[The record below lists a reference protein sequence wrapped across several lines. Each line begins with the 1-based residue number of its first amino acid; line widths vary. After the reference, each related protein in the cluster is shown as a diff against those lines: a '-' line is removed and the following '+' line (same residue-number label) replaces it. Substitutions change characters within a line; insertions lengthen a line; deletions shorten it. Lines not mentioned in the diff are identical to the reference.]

1 MIKNVKKR
9 KKNIKIGLICVLLG
23 MMLTFFN
30 TSLSYADESVVFNT
44 SNMAEGNIK
53 IISQGNTLIF
63 ESFPKQEDFNYVI
76 LSLCGEDGEC
86 YLDDDVY
93 STVFPIIYP
102 IIGISDGTYYIEIFH
117 SSQENGVYR
126 GMIAGKG
133 GIKINIQ
140 NGIVSY
146 VDSAVLEN
154 NKKIYEN
161 NLSSEEALKYY
172 LKPSKGVESD
182 NKKIIQLAKSIINE
196 SDNDYEKLRKV
207 HDWVCNNV
215 WYDYDAYYSGDYG
228 DTNALAVLQSKRS
241 VCQGYANLTAAL
253 LRALG
258 IPTKVV
264 SGYALGL
271 STNGQW
277 TDELI
282 TGDKTNHAWNEAYV
296 NDRWVILDTTW
307 DSDNEYIDGSFSEN
321 TGLEGHKYF
330 GPTLQLFSYDHKIV
344 DNEPYQEYL
353 KEYQEY
359 LEKSEYYFE
368 KSEYPKGIEYMR
380 KVRDSLP
387 SYIVLYENGEIN
399 KSRKLSSIIDDVLID
414 ASSEVKKKL
423 QITYSSE
430 DSSIATVNKKGLIS
444 AKGCGRTEIIVEFF
458 VETFGGGEGT
468 EKYID
473 VVVEKP
479 SLELTKY
486 VKKMKVGQS
495 TIFRV
500 DDYGIK
506 KIKWTSSDPSIATVS
521 NTGKVKAKKVGTV
534 YITASGGGCKDKVK
548 LKIVKK

>member
-44 SNMAEGNIK
+44 SNMAEGNIR
-53 IISQGNTLIF
+53 IVFQGNTLIF
-63 ESFPKQEDFNYVI
+63 ESFPKQDDFNYVM
-76 LSLCGEDGEC
+76 LSLYSEDEK
-86 YLDDDVY
+86 YYFDEEVY
-93 STVFPIIYP
+93 SYSTTSPIICP
-102 IIGISDGTYYIEIFH
+102 ITGIPDGTYYIEIYH
-117 SSQENGVYR
+117 NSQEYGEVYR
-126 GMIAGKG
+126 GLITRER

-146 VDSAVLEN
+146 VDSVALEN

-182 NKKIIQLAKSIINE
+182 NEKIIQLAKSIVNK

-215 WYDYDAYYSGDYG
+215 WYWYNYDGYYG

-241 VCQGYANLTAAL
+241 RCQGYANLTAAL
-253 LRALG
+253 LRALS

-264 SGYALGL
+264 SGYI
-271 STNGQW
+271 TYNQW
-277 TDELI
+277 TNEWR
-282 TGDKTNHAWNEAYV
+282 HAWNEAYV

-307 DSDNEYIDGSFSEN
+307 DSNNEYSNGSFSEN
-321 TGLEGHKYF
+321 TGLDGYKYF
-330 GPTLQLFSYDHKIV
+330 DPTLQLFSYDHKIV
-344 DNEPYQEYL
+344 DNEP
-353 KEYQEY
+353 YQEY

-468 EKYID
+468 AKYID

-495 TIFRV
+495 TTFRV